1 MKTTILSRWLDWIFP
16 QPPAPTPA
24 PAHHRRHTD
33 TPLFDDELDL
43 HGIDEPH
50 VALTAEEVRRERVRL
65 ARLAVAS
72 LGPLPPSQI
81 HTYVQAIAS

>member
-1 MKTTILSRWLDWIFP
+1 MKRLIRWLTAQATAVDV
-16 QPPAPTPA
+16 TPRPVA
-24 PAHHRRHTD
+24 QTHHRRHTD